1 MQAMLP
7 CVCCRLSAAPTPSAA
22 PHFTYM
28 RTRGHIQHTHVH
40 RNRADYRAEA
50 AQTERMRG
58 LLGGDAG
65 YRVPQVAWELCADRV
80 IATELLPGIPLDRSM
95 PARVCDS

>member
-1 MQAMLP
+1 MYI
-7 CVCCRLSAAPTPSAA
+7 RI
-22 PHFTYM
+22 
-28 RTRGHIQHTHVH
+28 RGHIQHTHVH
-40 RNRADYRAEA
+40 ENRADYRAEA

-95 PARVCDS
+95 CARVCDS